1 MRLVVE
7 RGVVC
12 GRVKCNR
19 WVKFGRCGE
28 VRGVVKCNKWVK
40 VGRCQ
45 LSQLIKPPLVFLTIT

>member
-12 GRVKCNR
+12 GRVKCN
-19 WVKFGRCGE
+19 RCGE

-45 LSQLIKPPLVFLTIT
+45 LSQLIKMGNSYN